1 MIASEPAK
9 VVGYIRVSTTEQAS
23 DGVSLAAQ
31 EHKIRAYCDLY
42 DLELVTIYRDEGLS
56 GKDLQRPGLQNALS
70 HCDPKHG
77 EASGIVVAKLD
88 RLTRSIVDLNTLIDR
103 HFGDRAKHPASL
115 YSVTDQI
122 DTRSASGRLVL
133 NVLMSV
139 AQWERETI
147 GERTRDALAHKRSK
161 GERISRHAPYG
172 WRVGSDGVHLEPDE
186 YEQKTANL
194 AKLYRDGQGFSLRG
208 IGKVL
213 QGLDRFQRN
222 GKAWSAS
229 TVKRLLATNTP
240 QTGGENHV

>member
-1 MIASEPAK
+1 MLASEPVK

-42 DLELVTIYRDEGLS
+42 DLELLHIWKDEGAS
-56 GKDLQRPGLQNALS
+56 GKNLNRTGLIYALADLAKVKSKGIT
-70 HCDPKHG
+70 
-77 EASGIVVAKLD
+77 GIVVAKLD

-103 HFGDRAKHPASL
+103 YFGDRAKHPASL
-115 YSVTDQI
+115 YSVADQI

-172 WRVGSDGVHLEPDE
+172 WQLGSDGVHLEPNE
-186 YEQKTANL
+186 YEQATARV
-194 AKLYRDGQGFSLRG
+194 AKEYRACGLSLR
-208 IGKVL
+208 KVADAL
-213 QGLDRFQRN
+213 HSIHRFQRN
-222 GKAWSAS
+222 GKTWSAS
-229 TVKRLLATNTP
+229 TINRLLATRVP
-240 QTGGENHV
+240 LF